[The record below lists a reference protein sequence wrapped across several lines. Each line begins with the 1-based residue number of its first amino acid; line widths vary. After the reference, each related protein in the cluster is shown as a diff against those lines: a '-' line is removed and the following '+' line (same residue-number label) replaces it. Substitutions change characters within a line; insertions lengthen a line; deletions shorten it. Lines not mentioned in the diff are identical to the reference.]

1 MGRTAYLC
9 RRVVLRATWHGRRL
23 GLQRL
28 AHAPQELGRSLLLDR
43 NETAELQARQ
53 LDAAEAPH
61 GLESEVGKK
70 VAREDRSVDE
80 EPLLGRLALGV
91 PVAEG
96 LDRLPAPLAHIRD
109 RSEEERLHDPLSR

>member
-9 RRVVLRATWHGRRL
+9 RRSVLRATWHGRRL

-43 NETAELQARQ
+43 NKTAEFETRQ
-53 LDAAEAPH
+53 LDAAQAPY
-61 GLESEVGKK
+61 GPESEVGKE

-80 EPLLGRLALGV
+80 EPLLDRLA
-91 PVAEG
+91 
-96 LDRLPAPLAHIRD
+96 APLAHVRD
-109 RSEEERLHDPLSR
+109 RSEEE